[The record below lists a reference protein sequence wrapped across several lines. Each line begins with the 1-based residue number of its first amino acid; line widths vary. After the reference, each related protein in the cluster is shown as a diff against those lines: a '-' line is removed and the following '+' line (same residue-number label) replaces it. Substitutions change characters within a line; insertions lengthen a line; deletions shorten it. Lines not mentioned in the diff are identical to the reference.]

1 MKKLNKILFA
11 LMLALVGGGISCVD
25 DIKDVVAPKL
35 TVSETQFAFTSEGGS
50 QSFTVEANCAWTVN
64 NSDPDWVTID
74 PTEGY
79 GNGEIT
85 FFVPETTVKR
95 KATISFT
102 LISSDYGRWGKAEQ
116 MVTITQY
123 PGDST
128 DPDDE
133 DTEGDGSKE
142 QPYTVAQALALYN
155 SNSAPSELVWVKGV
169 IKGSCNTNVSNSFDE
184 SFTTETGASAT
195 VASNLVIG
203 NSDGQLMPVQLVSG
217 STPRT
222 ALNLVDHPENL
233 GQTLAVQGHITA
245 YFGRGGVKDTA
256 DYVLG
261 DGDDTGDGGDDTPSE
276 ATATIAEILALSV
289 NAKIADGTVIEG
301 VVVSNLAL
309 NNLTSKK
316 GLYVQDET
324 GGIQFFLA
332 ANHEFAFGTRVSID
346 LSGETRGEY
355 NGAPQVSGTALSKI
369 KKVKEGETVT
379 PITIKANEIE
389 DYYGRYVA
397 IDNVQVKDSDLS
409 NTFVMN
415 GSHTS
420 INVETSTAKEF
431 VIFSSGYSTYG
442 SEKVPQG
449 SGTLKGI
456 ASVNN
461 GVLQLIFAQTSDYE
475 GLTGARFTA
484 SAGTTETV
492 GDGSPSNPF
501 TAADVLALY
510 TNGETQEKVW
520 VSGTIVGYYEG
531 TEFKAVNAAAATA
544 AKAYAFV
551 RSYAALTEAY
561 SIKNNIVIA
570 DDKDNKVLVE
580 LPEGADR
587 DKLNLNDNP
596 TNAGK
601 TVYVKGNIAETA
613 VKSAGVV
620 DVTESKIDD
629 DGGSTD
635 DPTKPE
641 PDLTG
646 AVAGAVVSFK
656 AADYADVWD
665 DYESSSSGH
674 LLLEEMLNANG
685 VGVTAFDTGTGSTK
699 PAWFRNASFR
709 IYKGNNFT
717 VKAGLAIAKIEITF
731 TGSSYA
737 STFSTS
743 TGSGTLN
750 GSTYTW
756 TPKEGDEVTSVVF
769 TNPSTGTNA
778 RISEIKVTL
787 AGGEP
792 EQPEEPTTQPTTIA
806 DLIKIA
812 TDNGSTAK
820 VIDSDVTYTFTG
832 VIVSDLANGN
842 GGSNGTIFVMDKDA
856 TNGIALYD
864 APNKFAGI
872 SYPAGTV
879 VNVTL
884 VAGAAKAGLYNKLP
898 QLQWDSSASTTFAA
912 NLEDTKE
919 TVTITPK
926 EVTVSDLENNLCLP
940 VSIKNVTKK
949 EGGTWVSG
957 GKNTSHAF
965 TAEDGTAITVYVYSA
980 AKFGAKESYANTTGT
995 LTGIVSTFNGVQ
1007 ILPRSEEDVADFMEE
1022 ASTTPEVKT
1031 EGEGTVE
1038 KPYTGNDVQELYKN
1052 GYVGKDEAT
1061 DIWVSGTIIGYYEGT
1076 TLKTEV
1082 AATASTRA
1090 YNFVRNYAAAEAY
1103 TIENNIVIEDAKGA
1117 QIPVYLPESSKW
1129 RADLNLK
1136 DHPTYLKTEIAIN
1149 GDITEFNDGQGG
1161 IHLSDAKYEAPEE
1174 PKEPE
1179 HEFDGN
1185 GEIDTPYSVADV
1197 IYLYT
1202 NEKQPT
1208 TAVWVEGDIVGFYNG
1223 TQFTTGADGAVDTN
1237 VALGT
1242 ADEHIPVELTGEA
1255 QEVLNLKDHPKN
1267 VGYTAAVQGKITN
1280 YLAVA
1285 GIKEVIAYAFE
1296 GPEPEAPKVEETTIA
1311 KLNEIAAKNSSAT
1324 IISEDITYTFTAVVV
1339 SDLANKNGGAAGTI
1353 YVMSEDQKSGIA
1365 LFDKAFE
1372 NADYAAGTVLD
1383 VTLVAGAAQAYQYNG
1398 LNEITWDS
1406 KAETTFVDNIKKSDK
1421 PAVTITPKEV
1431 SVSELANNLCLP
1443 VTVKN
1448 VTKKAGGTWVSGSKN
1463 TTHTFSVDGA
1473 DVTVYVYKNAA
1484 FGNEV
1489 SYANTTGD
1497 LTGIVSTYNGVQILP
1512 RNSEDVAAFMVEP
1525 VEPDTYPY
1533 EGKGIK
1539 EEPYS
1544 ISDVHHLYSVDKLPT
1559 DKVWVKGQITG
1570 YCNGSNYTSYV
1581 ADVGTTNSNIVIG
1594 GAPKATAE
1602 HDGGL
1607 PIQLPSNSD
1616 ARTNLNLADHPENFN
1631 AVVSVY
1637 GNLEAYFG
1645 ADGIK
1650 NVADYEIITPGK
1662 APEKSEPEGP
1672 SDEEILEKAVKGAV
1686 QSFAASDYSSWE
1698 SGYDLTTER
1707 LYKDGVIWTFAKGTN
1722 NNNSPKWYNTSGT
1735 YTFRTYVNNTFT
1747 VKAGEPI
1754 EKIEVAFESGN
1765 TDTYTASVESGS
1777 LSGTT
1782 YTWSATTETVKEVTF
1797 TATKTSRILS
1807 MTVTLVGEGGGTTQP
1822 EPDPTPDPKPNTP
1835 TTTTLT
1841 IADYFTSVASGDN
1854 ETLQGQTKTFG
1865 DFEFSFIKGGSSATA
1880 YYASD
1885 STLRFYTSEKM
1896 KIDGKGKKIS
1906 KIVIKASGSSYVKTV
1921 TADPAGNVALDTSAL
1936 TITWTGDVAAD
1947 AVTLTASAQI
1957 RFKTIDITWT
1967 E

>member
-276 ATATIAEILALSV
+276 ATATISEILALSV

-324 GGIQFFLA
+324 GGMQLFLA

-355 NGAPQVSGTALSKI
+355 NGAPQISGTALSKI

-415 GSHTS
+415 SSHTS

-431 VIFSSGYSTYG
+431 VIFSSSYSTYG

-461 GVLQLIFAQTSDYE
+461 GALQLIFAQTSDYE

-596 TNAGK
+596 TNVGK

-737 STFSTS
+737 STFSAS

-842 GGSNGTIFVMDKDA
+842 GGSNGTIFVMDQDA

-980 AKFGAKESYANTTGT
+980 AKFGAKESYANTTGS

-1136 DHPTYLKTEIAIN
+1136 DHPTYLETEIAIN

-1208 TAVWVEGDIVGFYNG
+1208 SAVWVEGDIVGYYNG

-1311 KLNEIAAKNSSAT
+1311 ALNKLVTEKGDGNVLNE
-1324 IISEDITYTFTAVVV
+1324 EVTYTFKGIVTGD
-1339 SDLANKNGGAAGTI
+1339 SENKNNSQGTI
-1353 YVMSEDQKSGIA
+1353 YVMAEDAKSGEDAIV
-1365 LFDKAFE
+1365 LYDKTSFTDGIYKTGDVIE
-1372 NADYAAGTVLD
+1372 
-1383 VTLVAGAAQAYQYNG
+1383 VTLVAGAAKAGVYN
-1398 LNEITWDS
+1398 NINQIAWDEN
-1406 KAETTFVDNIKKSDK
+1406 AETTFASNVK
-1421 PAVTITPKEV
+1421 VTSKTTVTPFVV
-1431 SVSELANNLCLP
+1431 SVADLTNYVSLP
-1443 VTVKN
+1443 VTVKE
-1448 VTKKAGGTWVSGSKN
+1448 VSVAASSTWSGSKI
-1463 TTHTFSVDGA
+1463 FSVNGTNLTVYTNSRATFAQETYYAATGDITGIVTLYNSNPQLAPRNLDDIAEAFKTEPEVDPSEQA
-1473 DVTVYVYKNAA
+1473 DVVIDVQSFNFANSTNLVDNGLSYEDITMTFTKESGSAPVGWSDNTIRLYRYNTFTISAKKYIEKIKITFDGNYVGSDFTA
-1484 FGNEV
+1484 
-1489 SYANTTGD
+1489 TTGD
-1497 LTGIVSTYNGVQILP
+1497 YSLEGSVGTWTGSEASVKFINTGTENVQARVKKIELFLG
-1512 RNSEDVAAFMVEP
+1512 EDV
-1525 VEPDTYPY
+1525 
-1533 EGKGIK
+1533 
-1539 EEPYS
+1539 
-1544 ISDVHHLYSVDKLPT
+1544 
-1559 DKVWVKGQITG
+1559 
-1570 YCNGSNYTSYV
+1570 
-1581 ADVGTTNSNIVIG
+1581 
-1594 GAPKATAE
+1594 
-1602 HDGGL
+1602 
-1607 PIQLPSNSD
+1607 
-1616 ARTNLNLADHPENFN
+1616 
-1631 AVVSVY
+1631 
-1637 GNLEAYFG
+1637 
-1645 ADGIK
+1645 
-1650 NVADYEIITPGK
+1650 
-1662 APEKSEPEGP
+1662 
-1672 SDEEILEKAVKGAV
+1672 
-1686 QSFAASDYSSWE
+1686 
-1698 SGYDLTTER
+1698 
-1707 LYKDGVIWTFAKGTN
+1707 
-1722 NNNSPKWYNTSGT
+1722 
-1735 YTFRTYVNNTFT
+1735 
-1747 VKAGEPI
+1747 
-1754 EKIEVAFESGN
+1754 
-1765 TDTYTASVESGS
+1765 GS
-1777 LSGTT
+1777 L
-1782 YTWSATTETVKEVTF
+1782 
-1797 TATKTSRILS
+1797 
-1807 MTVTLVGEGGGTTQP
+1807 
-1822 EPDPTPDPKPNTP
+1822 DPTPDPKPNTP
-1835 TTTTLT
+1835 TTVEINASQYGNSSGASLT
-1841 IADYFTSVASGDN
+1841 DAIT
-1854 ETLQGQTKTFG
+1854 Q
-1865 DFEFSFIKGGSSATA
+1865 
-1880 YYASD
+1880 
-1885 STLRFYTSEKM
+1885 
-1896 KIDGKGKKIS
+1896 DG
-1906 KIVIKASGSSYVKTV
+1906 
-1921 TADPAGNVALDTSAL
+1921 
-1936 TITWTGDVAAD
+1936 
-1947 AVTLTASAQI
+1947 VTLTFAQNSGPNPPKGYAEFRLYQYNSMTVSAD
-1957 RFKTIDITWT
+1957 KTITKIVLTFSSGSYTGSNFNATQGTYASGTWEGSESSVEFKNTTSGTATTQARITKIVVT
-1967 E
+1967 LE